1 MDLHATNP
9 NVEDLG
15 SPLRHGLLTREGV
28 DICVH
33 PLRWTNPYRL
43 PKSGTDGTD
52 SRGSSGIPSARLAM
66 RLPQLRTSYTP
77 PPPPYP
83 RDHSVLFDFIVKYKI
98 QNKNPMPRGGG
109 LGFTVLRWR
118 SFRVSSTHLPPPGE
132 KGSAFVTSPGTNCRP
147 ATGPRGMGRRVRAP
161 KGRWGWAIGR
171 VSPRVRTAIKA
182 FVAPLAPLSSA
193 AGH

>member
-52 SRGSSGIPSARLAM
+52 SLGSSGIPSARLAM

-77 PPPPYP
+77 PPYP
-83 RDHSVLFDFIVKYKI
+83 RDHSVLFDFIVKYKKKI
-98 QNKNPMPRGGG
+98 KTRCQGGG
-109 LGFTVLRWR
+109 NGFYCAALEVLQIQLLASPATWR
-118 SFRVSSTHLPPPGE
+118 EGKRLRRFPC
-132 KGSAFVTSPGTNCRP
+132 TNCRP